1 VWLLVLASCA
11 QEWAK
16 HLGGVDAALARPEV
30 PREGPLHEAIAKA
43 LRSDLTH
50 NSAAH
55 DLFWPEWFEEDEEA
69 DDDVHPP
76 EQQQQQQQ
84 QQQQAPPARAEDGS
98 QEPHNREHGNQ
109 DDVQVEHE

>member
-30 PREGPLHEAIAKA
+30 PREGPLHEAIAAA

-50 NSAAH
+50 NSAAQNLH
-55 DLFWPEWFEEDEEA
+55 MFDEHEKEEEEA
-69 DDDVHPP
+69 HPL

-84 QQQQAPPARAEDGS
+84 VAPLARAEDCS
-98 QEPHNREHGNQ
+98 HEPHNNEHGNQ
-109 DDVQVEHE
+109 DDVQVNDD